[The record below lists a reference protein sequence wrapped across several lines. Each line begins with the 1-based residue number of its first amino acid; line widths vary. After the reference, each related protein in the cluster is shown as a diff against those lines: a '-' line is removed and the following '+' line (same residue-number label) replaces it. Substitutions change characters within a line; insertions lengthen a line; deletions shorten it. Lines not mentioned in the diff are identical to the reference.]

1 VRFLFQTIALALIAF
16 GVLLRPNAAI
26 AAPVL
31 ASYAMWP
38 RHFMLRRMLLGFLPG
53 VAFFVALVP
62 IVYYGLL
69 GAERQ
74 HPLHS
79 ILVFDLGGIT
89 HFSGENQFPVSWSP
103 EETRLLIRQ
112 CYDPAHWD
120 SYWHMEPCPFV
131 MQRLEAADHRL
142 FGSPLLVSAW
152 LNAIATRPL
161 AYLAHRA
168 AFMKQ
173 FLLHSNL
180 ALPVW
185 DWDDPQSSYGHNPYF
200 KPLLRLHD
208 ALQRT
213 LLFRPGSWIL
223 LALVPCLLSWRRR
236 DRPAGAF
243 GLATASCAV
252 LYVLSFAVLGVAAD
266 FRYAYWGLLGTL
278 AALVGVAIAS
288 CERDVVSTDA

>member
-1 VRFLFQTIALALIAF
+1 
-16 GVLLRPNAAI
+16 
-26 AAPVL
+26 
-31 ASYAMWP
+31 
-38 RHFMLRRMLLGFLPG
+38 MLLGFLPS

-103 EETRLLIRQ
+103 EETSLLIGH

-142 FGSPLLVSAW
+142 FGTPVLVTAW

-168 AFMKQ
+168 AFMNQ

-180 ALPVW
+180 TLPVW
-185 DWDDPQSSYGHNPYF
+185 DWDDPQSAYGHNPYF

-208 ALQRT
+208 ALQPT
-213 LLFRPGSWIL
+213 LLFRPMSWVV
-223 LALVPCLLSWRRR
+223 LAVVLCVLSWRRR

-266 FRYAYWGLLGTL
+266 FRYAYWGVLGTL
-278 AALVGVAIAS
+278 AALISVAIAS
-288 CERDVVSTDA
+288 CERDVVSTDV